1 MIILGLTGGIGS
13 GKTYVANIFEN
24 KGVPVYNSD
33 IRAKILMNTND
44 IIKQELVQKFGQDV
58 FIDNVLNRSMISDRI
73 FSDKSLIDWIND
85 LVHPI
90 VKLDFEEWLLQQKAS
105 IVIKEAAILIESG
118 AYKQCDEIV
127 LVTAPNEVRIERIK
141 RRDNMTLEQIKKRMS
156 NQMTDSERVKYA
168 DYIIVNDG
176 IKIVNTQID
185 KIIKKIE
192 K

>member
-44 IIKQELVQKFGQDV
+44 IIKKELVQKFGQDV